1 MEVKTKFNVGDMVW
15 YIYNNKVSH
24 LDVTAV
30 SISVYSD
37 SDPIIKY
44 TLHYDYELD
53 ESKLFTTKEEL
64 LKSLW

>member
-1 MEVKTKFNVGDMVW
+1 MEVKTKFSVGDMVL

-30 SISVYSD
+30 SISIYSD

-64 LKSLW
+64 LKSL